1 MNQFVGA
8 LLFHRAGPVTFNKS
22 LSPSWV
28 DFLIYMMVICKVLS
42 PNAAAGRC
50 KLEGRKLM
58 APWLDK
64 VTRVWR
70 KMKHAREEG
79 TQDNPFCRT
88 ARGHGAWPGS
98 SLENKR
104 NKRLQRLPGRLVAA
118 KRCQS
123 LQVQRAISARCLL
136 CQKMMSSPVTA
147 SAISGSWCMEH
158 ISIISRESLFSPTWV
173 ADKRLQWQQKSGQ
186 VKGIPFWSGRKAPV
200 TQMCSLW
207 TPKVRRVTSLL
218 LAVVTKKNSAQRL
231 DGSGEVVK
239 AGRRS
244 LKMKN
249 SSAQMEGNFS
259 AKFPSSQKALLLC
272 KDAIYLQGGEETQQ
286 KDKARQAWSVDQ
298 REGKKR

>member
-1 MNQFVGA
+1 MNQFEGS
-8 LLFHRAGPVTFNKS
+8 LLFHRAGTVTFNKS
-22 LSPSWV
+22 LSRSWV
-28 DFLIYMMVICKVLS
+28 DFLIYMTVTCKVLS
-42 PNAAAGRC
+42 PNTAAGRC

-64 VTRVWR
+64 VTQVWR
-70 KMKHAREEG
+70 KMKRAREEG

-104 NKRLQRLPGRLVAA
+104 NKRLQRLPGRLAAA

-123 LQVQRAISARCLL
+123 VQVQHAISTRCLL
-136 CQKMMSSPVTA
+136 CQRMMSGPVTA

-186 VKGIPFWSGRKAPV
+186 VKHMPFWSGRKAPV

-207 TPKVRRVTSLL
+207 TSKVRRVTSLL
-218 LAVVTKKNSAQRL
+218 LAVVTKRNSAQRL
-231 DGSGEVVK
+231 DGSREVVK

-244 LKMKN
+244 LKTKTN
-249 SSAQMEGNFS
+249 SSALCTDGR
-259 AKFPSSQKALLLC
+259 KFLC
-272 KDAIYLQGGEETQQ
+272 KVPIITESPSAM
-286 KDKARQAWSVDQ
+286 
-298 REGKKR
+298 